1 MPEATVVTSC
11 PLLAFLRSHALDRD
25 EDTFDDEYVELQRL
39 LQLEFGQCP
48 FLICLDREDL
58 LRLDEPLTPRSQI
71 VVSDNRWRSNSAT
84 VVTVADNEP
93 ITRRRILHTIKHD
106 PIYAEIAEQ
115 SDRIFLESIE
125 LVTPTRAACYFGS

>member
-1 MPEATVVTSC
+1 MPEATVATSC

-25 EDTFDDEYVELQRL
+25 EDTFDDEYAELQRL
-39 LQLEFGQCP
+39 LLLEFGQCP

-71 VVSDNRWRSNSAT
+71 VVSDNRARAT
-84 VVTVADNEP
+84 VVTVVDNAP

-106 PIYAEIAEQ
+106 PMYAEIAER
-115 SDRIFLESIE
+115 SDRIYLESIE